1 MLHFAAVAGEF
12 ATQRASIQRLI
23 GRAIH
28 QAQKVLGMLPI
39 LLASHRVVAKGRLRE
54 VAIMIKFVLPLTS
67 KIRPTLLTSLR

>member
-12 ATQRASIQRLI
+12 ATVRTPIQRLI

-39 LLASHRVVAKGRLRE
+39 LLASHGIVSIGRLRE
-54 VAIMIKFVLPLTS
+54 IAIVIKFVLPLTS
-67 KIRPTLLTSLR
+67 KIGFALLTSLR

>member
-1 MLHFAAVAGEF
+1 MLHFAAIAGEF
-12 ATQRASIQRLI
+12 APWRAPIQRLI

-39 LLASHRVVAKGRLRE
+39 LLASHRIVAIGRLRE

-67 KIRPTLLTSLR
+67 KIGFALLTSLR